1 MGARWL
7 DGEEGAVDGD
17 GEGEV
22 KGVAGYAAALVQAYL
37 RLISYLY
44 LEQRFYARREG
55 KGRRGVVNCAA
66 SLSCPAQRFVRDF
79 Q

>member
-44 LEQRFYARREG
+44 LEQ
-55 KGRRGVVNCAA
+55 
-66 SLSCPAQRFVRDF
+66 
-79 Q
+79 